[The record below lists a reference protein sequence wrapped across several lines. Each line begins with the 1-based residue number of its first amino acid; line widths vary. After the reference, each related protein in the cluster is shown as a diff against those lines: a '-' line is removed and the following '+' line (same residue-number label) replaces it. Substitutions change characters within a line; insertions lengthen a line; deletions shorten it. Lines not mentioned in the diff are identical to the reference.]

1 MEAWHFGIRDLID
14 IGLVAVVIYFV
25 LSLIRGTRAVQM
37 LIGIAV
43 VVVVYELARA
53 FGLLT
58 VEWLFG
64 HFFSAFIVILVVL
77 FQHEIRRGLMQMG
90 KNPLAANV
98 DRGGERTIEGLVDA
112 SFALVHRNWGGLIVI
127 ERDTGLRH
135 LYDSGV
141 EVNAALRPD
150 VVMSLF
156 CPQAPLHDGAIIVRD
171 GRIVAARVLLPLTQ
185 SNIPSGGTRHRAAMG
200 LSEESDALI
209 IVVSEEHRTVRL
221 VEAGGMGDALGAP
234 SLRMALEDKLAA
246 QNRLASAQASL

>member
-1 MEAWHFGIRDLID
+1 MEAWHFGVRDLID
-14 IGLVAVVIYFV
+14 IGLVAVVVYFV

-43 VVVVYELARA
+43 VVVVYELARV

-90 KNPLAANV
+90 KNPLASNV
-98 DRGGERTIEGLVDA
+98 GGGEGVVEGLVDA
-112 SFALVHRNWGGLIVI
+112 SFALAHRKWGGLIVV

-141 EVNAALRPD
+141 EISAAIRPE
-150 VVMSLF
+150 VVVSLF

-171 GRIVAARVLLPLTQ
+171 GHIVAARVLLPLTQ
-185 SNIPSGGTRHRAAMG
+185 SVIPGGTRHRAAVG
-200 LSEESDALI
+200 LSEESDALV
-209 IVVSEEHRTVRL
+209 IVISEENKTVRL
-221 VEAGGMGDALGAP
+221 VEGGNVGEALDAPG
-234 SLRMALEDKLAA
+234 LRSALNSKLVV
-246 QNRLASAQASL
+246 RSEIASISEAS

>member
-43 VVVVYELARA
+43 VVVVYELARS

-90 KNPLAANV
+90 KNPLATNM
-98 DRGGERTIEGLVDA
+98 DRGGESTNEGVVDA
-112 SFALVHRNWGGLIVI
+112 SFALVHRGWGGLIVI

-141 EVNAALRPD
+141 EINAALRPD
-150 VVMSLF
+150 VVISLF

-171 GRIVAARVLLPLTQ
+171 GCIVAARVLLPLTQ
-185 SNIPSGGTRHRAAMG
+185 TNISSGGTRHRAAMG

-209 IVVSEEHRTVRL
+209 VVVSEEQRSVRIAEGGRLSNALDAAELRTSLHDRL
-221 VEAGGMGDALGAP
+221 VSQSGMTP
-234 SLRMALEDKLAA
+234 SGIA
-246 QNRLASAQASL
+246 

>member
-43 VVVVYELARA
+43 VVVVYELARS

-77 FQHEIRRGLMQMG
+77 FQHEICRGLMQMG
-90 KNPLAANV
+90 KNPLAANM
-98 DRGGERTIEGLVDA
+98 DRGGESTIEGLVDA
-112 SFALVHRNWGGLIVI
+112 SFALVHRSWGGLIVI

-135 LYDSGV
+135 LYDTGV
-141 EVNAALRPD
+141 EINAAVRPD

-171 GRIVAARVLLPLTQ
+171 GCIVAARVLLPLTQ
-185 SNIPSGGTRHRAAMG
+185 ANIPSGGTRHRAAMG

-209 IVVSEEHRTVRL
+209 VVVSEEQRSVRIAEGGRLSDALDAAELRTALHGRL
-221 VEAGGMGDALGAP
+221 VSQNGMTD
-234 SLRMALEDKLAA
+234 
-246 QNRLASAQASL
+246 SAIS